1 MKKNVLFLLL
11 LGLLTTVSAQPTHRI
26 KGTVIDKASRQPLE
40 FINVLVLGLG
50 RGGVTDAEGHF
61 NIGEVPPGIYRLQA
75 SAVGYKTILT
85 PEYIVSTKD
94 LTIQIET
101 EENLTELAGVTV
113 TASPF
118 RRDPE
123 SPVRAAYHRIAGNR
137 KKSGSQSGHLAYC
150 SVLSGSCLL
159 AYRLPQ

>member
-1 MKKNVLFLLL
+1 MRDENHFYITLHRIHKVYRTGPMKKNVLFLLL

-50 RGGVTDAEGHF
+50 RGGVTDAEGYF

-85 PEYIVSTKD
+85 PE
-94 LTIQIET
+94 L
-101 EENLTELAGVTV
+101 
-113 TASPF
+113 
-118 RRDPE
+118 
-123 SPVRAAYHRIAGNR
+123 
-137 KKSGSQSGHLAYC
+137 
-150 SVLSGSCLL
+150 
-159 AYRLPQ
+159 YRLY

>member
-94 LTIQIET
+94 PVSYTHLT
-101 EENLTELAGVTV
+101 
-113 TASPF
+113 
-118 RRDPE
+118 
-123 SPVRAAYHRIAGNR
+123 
-137 KKSGSQSGHLAYC
+137 
-150 SVLSGSCLL
+150 
-159 AYRLPQ
+159 LPTT

>member
-94 LTIQIET
+94 LSIQIET
-101 EENLTELAGVTV
+101 VFG
-113 TASPF
+113 
-118 RRDPE
+118 RR
-123 SPVRAAYHRIAGNR
+123 SSAYDQVVSISGRGEGNARI
-137 KKSGSQSGHLAYC
+137 
-150 SVLSGSCLL
+150 
-159 AYRLPQ
+159 RLDNT

>member
-75 SAVGYKTILT
+75 SASKPYNESANDQTNWNYKD
-85 PEYIVSTKD
+85 YKD
-94 LTIQIET
+94 T
-101 EENLTELAGVTV
+101 EWSRMSNRIIADFQTLW
-113 TASPF
+113 
-118 RRDPE
+118 RD
-123 SPVRAAYHRIAGNR
+123 RNIIGII
-137 KKSGSQSGHLAYC
+137 
-150 SVLSGSCLL
+150 
-159 AYRLPQ
+159 